1 MIQKDQAN
9 PSDDFDSFSRFA
21 SRILPLPL
29 PPPPNLNPSA
39 IGQVRPGSTDPSGP
53 KTDSAYTVRAIPI
66 KIYLPD
72 NAPVIHEMIPPLT
85 SDGTSQLDEKSGA
98 NGIGKPQTV
107 LSALH
112 TYLPL
117 LFPPL
122 SPKPYPLGIP
132 IFQGVD
138 LPPEADLG
146 WLSTTCC
153 GADGWVRIGI
163 RLRAG

>member
-1 MIQKDQAN
+1 
-9 PSDDFDSFSRFA
+9 
-21 SRILPLPL
+21 
-29 PPPPNLNPSA
+29 
-39 IGQVRPGSTDPSGP
+39 
-53 KTDSAYTVRAIPI
+53 
-66 KIYLPD
+66 
-72 NAPVIHEMIPPLT
+72 MIPPFS
-85 SDGTSQLDEKSGA
+85 SDGTFQHDKKSGA

-117 LFPPL
+117 LFPPS
-122 SPKPYPLGIP
+122 SPIPYPLGIP
-132 IFQGVD
+132 IFQGVG